1 VQSNQLTQT
10 PLRGVSLGRF
20 VQRVKRITLH
30 HPPILRPVLVHPVQ
44 RAKRSWTLEL
54 AAEHFSSLEAKQ
66 RSKWDVLLSGI
77 ESWLERRGD
86 RIPLLLPV
94 GIGIG
99 IALWQ
104 NSGGSSW
111 LSVSLACMGL
121 ICLSGAIGFHLR
133 ISRLLFFAAT
143 TILIGFFII
152 AVKSTF
158 LSAPPIDNIWIGKVH
173 GRVLSVE
180 EQTARQTVRIVLE
193 TANQTEVPQK
203 IRVNLPSEK
212 FRAEIQPGAIVGARV
227 RLMPPPG
234 PALPGGYDFSRYAWF
249 QGLGATG
256 SVLGDV
262 ELITPSEGNRAFW
275 QKWRQQIA
283 THIERQMPNGSGPIG
298 AAFLVGSR
306 GGISEADN
314 EALRNSGMAHLLSVS
329 GLHVTA
335 VVGGTFFVVSRFLA
349 LFPWLALRFR
359 VPLMAAAAAALI
371 SIGYTLLTGA
381 EVPTIRACVAAL
393 LVLVA
398 LTIGREAISLRLLA
412 FGATIVLMLWPEALA
427 GPSFQ
432 LSFSAVATIIILHES
447 PLVRRWTIGQ
457 DEGVIK
463 RSGRFLLSLLL
474 TGIAIELVLAPIAL
488 FHFHKSGLYG
498 ALANIVAIPLTTFFI
513 MPLQIFALL
522 ADNLGIGAPF
532 WWLAGQG
539 ILLIRSL
546 AYWVSA
552 FPGAVLSVPTIP
564 VWAFGSIIFG
574 IVWAAIIQGRS
585 GFLGVVAI
593 GAGLVAMFF
602 APRPDMLLTGDG
614 RHLAV
619 IGQGDDL
626 ILLRAGA
633 GDYALSMLSEN
644 AGLTGEPV
652 SMERMPGAS
661 CSADICTFAIGNK
674 ARSWSV
680 LATRSPYLVP
690 AMEMAAA
697 CRRADIVISDR
708 YLPWSC
714 QPRWIKADRNLLQK
728 SGGLAFYLDKGEVNS
743 VAENTAHQPWSQL
756 GRIKVQRELPRPKP
770 Q

>member
-1 VQSNQLTQT
+1 MNIAAAHHLRLTIDVRSIVGKLLT
-10 PLRGVSLGRF
+10 GV
-20 VQRVKRITLH
+20 
-30 HPPILRPVLVHPVQ
+30 
-44 RAKRSWTLEL
+44 
-54 AAEHFSSLEAKQ
+54 
-66 RSKWDVLLSGI
+66 
-77 ESWLERRGD
+77 ESWLERRSD
-86 RIPLLLPV
+86 RLPLLLPV
-94 GIGIG
+94 GIGTG

-104 NSGGSSW
+104 SSGGLNW
-111 LSVSLACMGL
+111 LPIVMTCMGFA
-121 ICLSGAIGFHLR
+121 CLSGAIGFHFR
-133 ISRLLFFAAT
+133 ISRLLFSAAT
-143 TILIGFFII
+143 TVLAGFFII
-152 AVKSTF
+152 AIKSTF
-158 LSAPPIDNIWIGKVH
+158 LSAPPIETIWIGKVH

-180 EQTARQTVRIVLE
+180 EQSARQTVRVVLE
-193 TANQTEVPQK
+193 TAKQAGVPQK

-212 FRAEIQPGAIVGARV
+212 YRMEIQPGALIGARV

-234 PALPGGYDFSRYAWF
+234 PALPGGYDFSRSAWF

-256 SVLGDV
+256 SVLGDI
-262 ELITPSEGNRAFW
+262 ELISPNDGNRAFW
-275 QKWRQQIA
+275 QKWRQKIA
-283 THIERQMPNGSGPIG
+283 KHIERQMPEGSGPIG

-335 VVGGTFFVVSRFLA
+335 VVGGTFLVISRFLA

-359 VPLMAAAAAALI
+359 VPLMAAAAAAI
-371 SIGYTLLTGA
+371 VSIGYTLLTGA

-412 FGATIVLMLWPEALA
+412 FGATIVLAFWPEALA

-432 LSFSAVATIIILHES
+432 LSFSAVATIIVLHES
-447 PLVRRWTIGQ
+447 PLVRKWTVGLE
-457 DEGVIK
+457 EGVVL

-474 TGIAIELVLAPIAL
+474 TGLAIELVLAPIAL

-522 ADNLGIGAPF
+522 ADNLGVGAPF

-564 VWAFGSIIFG
+564 VWAFGSIILG

-585 GFLGVVAI
+585 GFLGMLAI
-593 GAGLVAMFF
+593 AGGLIAMFF

-614 RHLAV
+614 RHLAIV
-619 IGQGDDL
+619 GKDDDL

-644 AGLTGEPV
+644 AGLAGEPLPME
-652 SMERMPGAS
+652 SMSGAS
-661 CSADICTFAIGNK
+661 CSADICTFIINRGERN
-674 ARSWSV
+674 WSV
-680 LATRSPYLVP
+680 LATRTRYLVP

-697 CRRADIVISDR
+697 CRRVDIVISDR

-714 QPRWIKADRNLLQK
+714 QPRWIKADRNFLEK
-728 SGGLAFYLDKGEVNS
+728 SGGLAFYLEKGKVSS
-743 VAENTAHQPWSQL
+743 VAENTAHLPWSQL
-756 GRIKVQRELPRPKP
+756 GKAKVQRTMPRPKT